1 MEMEWI
7 GEEEEVIVR
16 WTRQGGQGRE
26 GGERQRQGRT
36 KKSRKGEGRGKAQ
49 GRKGEMKE
57 WQGRGKK
64 SREKEEESK
73 DEELAWEESEEGEK
87 AEVK

>member
-1 MEMEWI
+1 
-7 GEEEEVIVR
+7 
-16 WTRQGGQGRE
+16 
-26 GGERQRQGRT
+26 
-36 KKSRKGEGRGKAQ
+36 
-49 GRKGEMKE
+49 MKE

-73 DEELAWEESEEGEK
+73 KKELAWEESEEGEK